1 MTVGSDRDGSD
12 KGSYLQGQA
21 ERVKHL
27 FDEYGE
33 GWAARYKNDVSDVSQ
48 LDLVLRAG
56 IVQGLL
62 RSRGAGLRRPAR
74 LLDIGCGTGHVLSAL
89 PADEYSIV
97 GMDFAEGMV
106 RVAAAEHPERRFL
119 VADARSLPLPSGSF
133 DRVTMVGV
141 LEYIVESSRA
151 IGEISRV
158 LRPDGVLVISVPNAA
173 SWFRRLHSLERTVTA
188 PLRALLGKSASGYRQ
203 FRWNESTLQ
212 QLLANEGFAI
222 EAVEYCTY
230 GLKTPMFERM
240 SANLNFCTWASR
252 QYRASSPVSRNLAWT
267 LVVCARRASSA

>member
-1 MTVGSDRDGSD
+1 MTGSDGHGNDEGA
-12 KGSYLQGQA
+12 YLRGQA

-33 GWAARYKNDVSDVSQ
+33 GWAARYKDSVSDVSQ

-56 IVQGLL
+56 VVQGQL
-62 RSRGAGLRRPAR
+62 RNRAGGLRRPAR

-89 PADEYSIV
+89 SSDDYSIV

-106 RVAAAEHPERRFL
+106 RVAAAEHPDRRFL
-119 VADARSLPLPSGSF
+119 VADARSLPLPTGTF

-141 LEYIVESSRA
+141 LEYIVESRSA
-151 IGEISRV
+151 IAEISRV
-158 LRPDGVLVISVPNAA
+158 LKPNGVLVISVPNAS
-173 SWFRRLHSLERTVTA
+173 SWFRRLHTFERALTA
-188 PLRALLGKSASGYRQ
+188 PLRARFGNRASSYRQ

-212 QLLANEGFAI
+212 QMLADEGFAV

-230 GLKTPMFERM
+230 GLKTPLFERL

-252 QYRASSPVSRNLAWT
+252 KYRASSPVSRNLAWT
-267 LVVCARRASSA
+267 LVVCARRSSSA